1 MSDYIIR
8 FENFNFFYYKT
19 LTLYN
24 INLKFKAHKIT
35 AILGPSGSG
44 KSTLLRSMN
53 RIYELYPKL
62 SCTGEIYYEDKS
74 IFKDCNVNDLRKE
87 IGMVFQKPT
96 VFPMS
101 IFDNIAYAIRVHEK
115 ISRSEMAE
123 RVEESLKKAALWD
136 EVKYKLHDAGS
147 HLSGGQQ
154 QRLCIARTIAIKPKV
169 LLLDEP
175 TSALDPVA
183 SAKIDSLIMQLREDY
198 TVIMV
203 THKLSQ
209 ARERADEI
217 VFIKNGHI
225 IETGDTQSI
234 FRNPQQKETADYIQ
248 TEKL

>member
-24 INLKFKAHKIT
+24 INLQFKTRKIT

-62 SCTGEIYYEDKS
+62 TCTGEIYYQDKS
-74 IFKDCNVNDLRKE
+74 IFQDCNVNDLRKE

-115 ISRSEMAE
+115 VSKSEISD
-123 RVEESLKKAALWD
+123 RVEEALKKAALWD
-136 EVKYKLHDAGS
+136 EVKNKLHDAGS

-183 SAKIDSLIMQLREDY
+183 SAKIDNLIMQLKEEY

-203 THKLSQ
+203 THKLFQ
-209 ARERADEI
+209 AKQLADEV
-217 VFIKNGHI
+217 VFIKGGRI
-225 IETGDTQSI
+225 IETGDKKTL
-234 FRNPQQKETADYIQ
+234 FENPRHKETADYIQ
-248 TEKL
+248 TDRT